1 MERISLDG
9 PFTGLKNGMWKM
21 VRWFVK
27 AARINNMAIFQ
38 PMRNIPILSSKLN
51 LSWKQTAIAVFLSA
65 RILKEPT
72 SVAGRWKWRLRAQTR
87 PAFMNFTEG
96 DGLYNRKRSWTNT
109 LNPKAGTKRRNK
121 QKA

>member
-1 MERISLDG
+1 
-9 PFTGLKNGMWKM
+9 MWKM

-65 RILKEPT
+65 RILKEPR
-72 SVAGRWKWRLRAQTR
+72 SVAGRWKWRLRDQTR
-87 PAFMNFTEG
+87 PEFMNLTEG
-96 DGLYNRKRSWTNT
+96 DGLDNPMRSWTNSWI
-109 LNPKAGTKRRNK
+109 LMVGTKRRSEK
-121 QKA
+121 T